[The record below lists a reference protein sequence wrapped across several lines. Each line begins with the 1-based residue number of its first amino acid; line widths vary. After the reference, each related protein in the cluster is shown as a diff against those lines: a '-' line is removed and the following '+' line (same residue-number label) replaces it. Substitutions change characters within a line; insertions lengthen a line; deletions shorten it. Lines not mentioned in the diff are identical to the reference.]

1 MREFFKHCLL
11 NLYVYCGNRQ
21 AEKMTEDEIKFL
33 LDALERMSKLYSYI
47 PEDRQKEI
55 INNCLLTDK
64 EYQNI
69 NVRTVAKWLEL
80 NGKHYFKEVAH
91 EQSEDKDWKPL
102 EGEARE
108 KRIQE
113 YLQAIASTTTAFT
126 SAMDEGHK
134 GSGTRLRENI
144 EKNSPPKLFT
154 FVDGFSCYAG
164 TQLEAE
170 EIYKQVKV

>member
-21 AEKMTEDEIKFL
+21 AEKMTEEEIKFL
-33 LDALERMSKLYSYI
+33 LDALERMSKLYNYI
-47 PEDRQKEI
+47 PEERQKEI

-69 NVRTVAKWLEL
+69 NVRTVSKWLEL
-80 NGKHYFKEVAH
+80 NGKQYFKEIAH
-91 EQSEDKDWKPL
+91 TDQTDPNWKPL

-108 KRIQE
+108 KRIKE
-113 YLQAIASTTTAFT
+113 YLEAIARTTTAFT

-134 GSGTRLRENI
+134 GSGSRLRENI
-144 EKNSPPKLFT
+144 EKSSGLKTFNIDGMDIVAFT
-154 FVDGFSCYAG
+154 
-164 TQLEAE
+164 EAE
-170 EIYKQVKV
+170 AIEQRKQIV